1 MGNGT
6 SIGRVRG
13 LGSAR
18 TGGHHWLME
27 RFSGIASLLTSIY
40 LIVALLLL
48 PDYGYATVRD
58 WLARPIPATA
68 LLLFVLANFWHAR
81 MGVQVVIEDYVHEPA
96 NKVAAMVVL
105 NLLAFAG
112 AAFAIFFI
120 VRVALGG
127 A

>member
-18 TGGHHWLME
+18 AGGEHWLLE
-27 RFSGIASLLTSIY
+27 RLSAVASLVTTVY
-40 LIVALLLL
+40 LLVSLLLMSE
-48 PDYGYATVRD
+48 YSYASMRE
-58 WLARPIPATA
+58 WLSRPVPATA
-68 LLLFVLANFWHAR
+68 VILFVIANLWHAR
-81 MGVQVVIEDYVHEPA
+81 MGLQVVVEDYVHEPA
-96 NKVAAMVVL
+96 NKLAL
-105 NLLAFAG
+105 SLLLKLAAFAG